1 LSGRILNVERA
12 RFDKM
17 LSSQEVA
24 TLITALGCGIGADE
38 FDINKLRYHRI
49 ILMTDADVDGSHIRT
64 LLLTFFYRHL
74 PQLIERGHV
83 FIAQPPLYK
92 VKKGKQERYLKDDA
106 QREAYL
112 MELALQEA
120 AIVPTPED
128 QPVEGNNLQ
137 ELGRLYLR
145 MKRELERL
153 KKRYHPAVLDAI
165 REQPALAPGDLQDEA
180 RMKQWFE
187 GVRDR
192 LQANRTNGTLFEV
205 EVFPSADGREFG
217 GRVSINTHGLESVNV
232 FMPEFFTSHEYRN
245 LVGVENVYAL
255 RDAVVRRGE
264 KSQPVTSMKAAF
276 DWLLAEAAQGL
287 HIQRYKGLG
296 EMNPEQL
303 WETTMD
309 AKSRHLSQVRIEDAV
324 AADEIFT
331 TLMGDQVEPR
341 REFIERHALSV
352 ENLDT

>member
-1 LSGRILNVERA
+1 
-12 RFDKM
+12 
-17 LSSQEVA
+17 
-24 TLITALGCGIGADE
+24 
-38 FDINKLRYHRI
+38 
-49 ILMTDADVDGSHIRT
+49 
-64 LLLTFFYRHL
+64 
-74 PQLIERGHV
+74 
-83 FIAQPPLYK
+83 
-92 VKKGKQERYLKDDA
+92 DA

-205 EVFPSADGREFG
+205 EVFPGADGREFG
-217 GRVSINTHGLESVNV
+217 GR
-232 FMPEFFTSHEYRN
+232 
-245 LVGVENVYAL
+245 
-255 RDAVVRRGE
+255 
-264 KSQPVTSMKAAF
+264 
-276 DWLLAEAAQGL
+276 
-287 HIQRYKGLG
+287 
-296 EMNPEQL
+296 
-303 WETTMD
+303 
-309 AKSRHLSQVRIEDAV
+309 
-324 AADEIFT
+324 
-331 TLMGDQVEPR
+331 
-341 REFIERHALSV
+341 
-352 ENLDT
+352 